1 MKRLKKVEL
10 DENKIISRLSN
21 GAMKHLIGGY
31 NAFDKC
37 VAGCGCG
44 GSQSVCNNC
53 A

>member
-1 MKRLKKVEL
+1 MKQLKRVKL
-10 DENKIISRLSN
+10 DEKSIISRLSN
-21 GAMKHLIGGY
+21 GEMRHLVGGY
-31 NAFDKC
+31 DSFDKC